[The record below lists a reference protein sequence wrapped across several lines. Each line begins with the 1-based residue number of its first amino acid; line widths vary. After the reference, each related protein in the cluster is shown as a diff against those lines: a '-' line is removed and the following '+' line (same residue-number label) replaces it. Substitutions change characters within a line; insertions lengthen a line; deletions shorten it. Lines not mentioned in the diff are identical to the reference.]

1 MMMKIVM
8 VLSRLFSVLFHPLII
23 PTLGILILFRLNTY
37 VSLVV
42 SDPAK
47 RFVLII
53 VFVNTALAPVLATL
67 LLKRAG
73 VIRDVLLG
81 ERSERLFP
89 LLLTALFYI
98 LTYYLLKQIQ
108 LPSLIYYYVIGATLL
123 VLICLIITFKWKISI
138 HMISMGGV
146 TGFLIA
152 TSLLLRTDVS
162 LLVMLAVLL
171 SGIVGS
177 SRIRLNAHTPMQVYA
192 GFVLGLVVM
201 LFLYTYL
208 RA

>member
-1 MMMKIVM
+1 MMKIAM

-37 VSLVV
+37 VGLVV

-47 RFVLII
+47 RFVLIV
-53 VFVNTALAPVLATL
+53 VFVNTALAPALATL

-73 VIRDVLLG
+73 IIKDVLLG

-123 VLICLIITFKWKISI
+123 VLICLIVTFNWKISI

-152 TSLLLRTDVS
+152 TALLLRTDVS

-177 SRIRLNAHTPMQVYA
+177 SRIWLNAHTPTQVYV
-192 GFVLGLVVM
+192 GFVLGLAVM